1 MNLLD
6 ALLASFTVQNNGVA
20 VPRRRTLNFLGV
32 TVADDVP
39 NERTNVTTAAGS
51 SDFGSAVVQTT
62 GALKALGALYLATG
76 IVNATSYTVAANDCI
91 LLVDTSVHATTIN
104 MPAHSLGQI
113 GRIIFV
119 KDWKASASLHA
130 ITVHRFGGTGKIN
143 GVPADLSLG
152 VRGQTILVSDGVD
165 NWLDLQITGT

>member
-1 MNLLD
+1 MGNLLD
-6 ALLASFTVQNNGVA
+6 ALLASFTVQANGVA
-20 VPRRRTLNFLGV
+20 VPRRRILNFLGV
-32 TVADDVP
+32 TVADDVS

-62 GALKALGALYLATG
+62 GALKALGALYLATS
-76 IVNATSYTVAANDCI
+76 IVDATSYTVAANDCI

-104 MPAHSLGQI
+104 MPAHSLG
-113 GRIIFV
+113 RIIFV

-130 ITVHRFGGTGKIN
+130 ITVHRFGATGKIN